1 MSREANDYC
10 RVWRT
15 HDPLGNAHELE
26 RTGPHSGEAQ
36 RAAVMRIRLYRE
48 AHRGSARSAIEGHTV
63 LEKRAKHQGRLARSQ
78 PCHHK

>member
-26 RTGPHSGEAQ
+26 KTGPHSGEAQ
-36 RAAVMRIRLYRE
+36 RAAVMRIRLCGE
-48 AHRGSARSAIEGHTV
+48 AHRGSVRSATEGRTV
-63 LEKRAKHQGRLARSQ
+63 LEKCVRRQGRLA
-78 PCHHK
+78 